1 VLPGRRGAA
10 RPTDVL
16 GVLAALVVRPRR
28 VRGSGS
34 AAQGPR
40 LRVRGSGS
48 AAQGPRPVE
57 RRREFRSEGAKA
69 PLVALIAVALIVQ
82 KYGGTSVGDPERIK
96 AVADHIARTA
106 RAGNQVI
113 VAVSAMGKT
122 TDDLIRLANEV
133 AHDPRGREMDML
145 LTAGERISIALV
157 SMAVN
162 DLGVPAQSFTGSQAG
177 IVTDTEHG
185 NAKIVEIKGDRIK
198 EALDA
203 GNVAIVAGF
212 QGVSTAKE
220 IVTLGRGASDLTA
233 VAMSARF
240 GADVCE
246 IYTDVE
252 GVYTADPRIVPN
264 ARKLTSITLEE
275 MLEMAATGGR
285 VLALRSVE
293 FARNHGVRMHVRSSF
308 TWAPGTWVVAEEE
321 QSMEQAII
329 SGVTHD
335 TSEAKITIEQVPDQ
349 PGVAGK
355 VFRALADEAVNVDM
369 IVQNVST
376 EGHTDISFT
385 IPRLDVSRAAPIM
398 EKIVAD
404 IGARGYQADDS
415 IARVSL
421 VGAGM
426 KTHPGVAATMFETLA
441 NEHINIEMI
450 STSTIRISCV
460 VRESDIERALIALHD
475 AYQLGV

>member
-1 VLPGRRGAA
+1 M
-10 RPTDVL
+10 
-16 GVLAALVVRPRR
+16 
-28 VRGSGS
+28 
-34 AAQGPR
+34 
-40 LRVRGSGS
+40 
-48 AAQGPRPVE
+48 
-57 RRREFRSEGAKA
+57 
-69 PLVALIAVALIVQ
+69 ALIVQ
-82 KYGGTSVGDPERIK
+82 KYGGTSVGDPDRIK

-133 AHDPRGREMDML
+133 ASEPQGRELDML

-162 DLGVPAQSFTGSQAG
+162 ALGVPAQSFTGSQAG

-185 NAKIVEIKGDRIK
+185 NAKIVEIKGDRIR

-203 GNVAIVAGF
+203 GNVAVVAGF

-233 VAMSARF
+233 VAMAARF
-240 GADVCE
+240 GADACE

-264 ARKLTSITLEE
+264 ARKQARITIEE

-293 FARNHGVRMHVRSSF
+293 YARNHGVKIHVRSSF
-308 TWAPGTWVVAEEE
+308 TWAPGTWVEEE
-321 QSMEQAII
+321 NPDMEQAII
-329 SGVTHD
+329 SSVTHD
-335 TSEAKITIEQVPDQ
+335 TSEAKLTIEQVPDQ

-376 EGHTDISFT
+376 AGHTDISFT
-385 IPRLDVSRAAPIM
+385 IPRLDIGRAAPVM
-398 EKIVAD
+398 DKIVAE
-404 IGARGYQADDS
+404 IGASGYQTDGG

-426 KTHPGVAATMFETLA
+426 KTHPGVAATMFEVLA

-460 VRESDIERALIALHD
+460 VRESEIERAVRALHD
-475 AYQLGV
+475 AFELGA